1 MSDDVVNPFGVDAV
15 ALTELVDKQ
24 LTFSF
29 TSGYLSLLKRHGQE
43 REDVVQS
50 ILEQLIRDKSN
61 YDPERGKVSTFV
73 ATVTTHKL
81 HRMARDA
88 MSGKRKAQHLSH
100 AVSINSDTPVELLE
114 LFGTTPDH
122 AGQWRAEHVQMALL
136 RQYSAEWVSLFLE
149 YTLCDYTLREMTERH
164 PEYNYNKL
172 QRQFRKMRKT
182 AREVIK

>member
-1 MSDDVVNPFGVDAV
+1 MTEDVVNPFGVGANT
-15 ALTELVDKQ
+15 LSEMVDKQ

-29 TSGYLSLLKRHGQE
+29 TSGYVALLKRHGHD

-50 ILEQLIRDKSN
+50 ILEQLIRDKAD
-61 YDPERGKVSTFV
+61 YDPEKGKVATFV
-73 ATVTTHKL
+73 ATVTAHKL
-81 HRMARDA
+81 YRMARDA
-88 MSGKRKAQHLSH
+88 MNGKRKAQHLSYS
-100 AVSINSDTPVELLE
+100 VSIHSDTPVELLE

-122 AGQWRAEHVQMALL
+122 AGQWRTEHVQMALL

-164 PEYNYNKL
+164 PKYNHNKL
-172 QRQFRKMRKT
+172 QRQFRKMRET